1 MNAEIIGIGTELLLG
16 QIANTNAQT
25 ISQSLSTVGI
35 NVYFHTAVGDNRSR
49 ILEALS
55 VAKKRA
61 DLIITTGGLGPTLD
75 DLSKETLAEFLGLSL
90 TLHEPSLEHI
100 RGIFARRGRKMPDS
114 NHKQAM
120 FPKEAR
126 ILPNPNGTAPGAILE
141 QDGRIYVLLPGP
153 PSEMQPMFEASVL
166 PFLLDKSGE
175 KIVSRV
181 LRLIGIGESAVEELV
196 KDLLECQGNPTLAPL
211 AGTGEVTLRITAKVA
226 RTADAAAIIAPM
238 EQEIR
243 RRLHPYV
250 YGCDDD
256 RLESVVVRLLKG
268 AGKSLALAESC
279 TGGLLGHRI
288 TNVSGASE
296 VFLEAAVCYSNQA
309 KMERLG
315 VSRNTLQA
323 WGAVSAQTAAEMAQ
337 GIRRSGA
344 DIGAAITGIAG
355 PGGGTLEKPVGLVYL
370 AVADE
375 KGTETKE
382 VRLVGDRLRIKE
394 SAADQML
401 NWLRLRLSEGQE
413 NEQENSNKIL

>member
-1 MNAEIIGIGTELLLG
+1 
-16 QIANTNAQT
+16 
-25 ISQSLSTVGI
+25 
-35 NVYFHTAVGDNRSR
+35 
-49 ILEALS
+49 
-55 VAKKRA
+55 
-61 DLIITTGGLGPTLD
+61 
-75 DLSKETLAEFLGLSL
+75 LAS
-90 TLHEPSLEHI
+90 
-100 RGIFARRGRKMPDS
+100 
-114 NHKQAM
+114 
-120 FPKEAR
+120 
-126 ILPNPNGTAPGAILE
+126 
-141 QDGRIYVLLPGP
+141 
-153 PSEMQPMFEASVL
+153 
-166 PFLLDKSGE
+166 
-175 KIVSRV
+175 
-181 LRLIGIGESAVEELV
+181 
-196 KDLLECQGNPTLAPL
+196 
-211 AGTGEVTLRITAKVA
+211 TGEVTLRITAKVA

-243 RRLHPYV
+243 RLLHPYV

-279 TGGLLGHRI
+279 TGGLLSHRI